1 MSHSPLLILMLGGD
15 NLKNIVK
22 IKNMY
27 KSFYGAMALN
37 GMDFSMNEG
46 EIRCLIGENG
56 CGKSTM
62 IKVISGFHP
71 FDSGELYINDKLYKK
86 ITPSRTENR

>member
-1 MSHSPLLILMLGGD
+1 MLYSPLIVYILGGD
-15 NLKNIVK
+15 NLKSIVK
-22 IKNMY
+22 IENMY

-37 GMDFSMNEG
+37 GMNFNMNEG
-46 EIRCLIGENG
+46 EIRSLIGENG

-71 FDSGELYINDKLYKK
+71 FDSGDMYINL
-86 ITPSRTENR
+86 

>member
-1 MSHSPLLILMLGGD
+1 
-15 NLKNIVK
+15 
-22 IKNMY
+22 MY

-56 CGKSTM
+56 CGN
-62 IKVISGFHP
+62 
-71 FDSGELYINDKLYKK
+71 LQ
-86 ITPSRTENR
+86 

>member
-1 MSHSPLLILMLGGD
+1 
-15 NLKNIVK
+15 
-22 IKNMY
+22 MY

-62 IKVISGFHP
+62 
-71 FDSGELYINDKLYKK
+71 
-86 ITPSRTENR
+86 